1 MIEGRSADAVLGD
14 LVGLFPRGRAWARSR
29 SSDFVRLFTGL
40 GAAIARIEAAVATL
54 RDEIN
59 PATAT
64 LLLGDF
70 ERCLGPD
77 PCGLD
82 GVGGEIGRR
91 RLTAWRRWTWKGG
104 QSIPFFVALA
114 ALYGV
119 GVTITT
125 VRPSQV
131 GLVQAGDELIDSPEQ
146 FVWTVGLPFVGE
158 TDAIVGDLVCGDY
171 LGDILLSPIECLF
184 RRYAPAHTVVVFN
197 YTG

>member
-1 MIEGRSADAVLGD
+1 MIEGRSTEAVLAE
-14 LVGLFPRGRAWARSR
+14 LVSLLPRGRAWARSR
-29 SSDFVRLFTGL
+29 SSDLVRLFVGL
-40 GAAIARIEAAVATL
+40 GAAIARLEARVAEL
-54 RDEIN
+54 AAEIN
-59 PATAT
+59 PLTAT
-64 LLLGDF
+64 RLLADF

-82 GVGGEIGRR
+82 SAGGSLGRR
-91 RLTAWRRWTWKGG
+91 RLHAWRRWVWRGG

-114 ALYGV
+114 AIYGV
-119 GVTITT
+119 TVTITT
-125 VRPSQV
+125 ARTTQV
-131 GLVQAGDELIDSPEQ
+131 GVIQAGDELVESPEQ